1 MYEIL
6 DIKYKTIYSPFR
18 YVLSTMQVLFTENRT
33 MTIVLW
39 SVLALGA
46 GFVALWVAAR
56 RARREEPPLPDDIEL
71 PATPLQRISRWGVGL
86 SAVLAV
92 AAAALLLWNGAEATF
107 DSDSLRIT
115 FTLLLVGIVAVVGGV
130 GIWLRAQV
138 GRSDGLLDERDRAI
152 LGRAPAAQAM
162 AMLVTLAVW
171 TIGLAEH
178 FHDAGAVPVFYLYL
192 VFWSVVVVDLLGLPV
207 GILMGYRRF

>member
-107 DSDSLRIT
+107 
-115 FTLLLVGIVAVVGGV
+115 AVVGGV